1 MYVLIKS
8 KATGDVTDYHNEI
21 HDMKGSFFYK
31 QVEIQ
36 NENFRPTAST
46 KENKTRYGD
55 VFKKIQ
61 STLKRSQEKSF
72 KINMQNVSS

>member
-1 MYVLIKS
+1 MKF
-8 KATGDVTDYHNEI
+8 TN
-21 HDMKGSFFYK
+21 MKGSFFYK

-55 VFKKIQ
+55 VFKKD
-61 STLKRSQEKSF
+61 S
-72 KINMQNVSS
+72 INTEAIAREVF